1 MKTIGCVANVVG
13 RTIKMLLKEIYAC
26 GLKYRL
32 ILAVSFER
40 RLDSVNSI
48 PIDKR
53 GDLRSKFN

>member
-32 ILAVSFER
+32 ILAV
-40 RLDSVNSI
+40 
-48 PIDKR
+48 
-53 GDLRSKFN
+53 